1 MAADATATSPRS
13 AAERRGG
20 PVSADP
26 RTLGWLNRALTHE
39 FGAVQQYLAQ
49 STLALLWGQ
58 QGLADEWRRD
68 AAEELAHAERLM
80 ERLIVLGVAPA
91 TGAMAP
97 ARLGRDADTLLRANR
112 QLELDAVRL
121 YQEALWHAQRV
132 RDADTAALMQSLL
145 DEEKSHLD
153 ALDHKLTERM
163 KHG

>member
-1 MAADATATSPRS
+1 M
-13 AAERRGG
+13 
-20 PVSADP
+20 SADP

-39 FGAVQQYLAQ
+39 LGAVQQYLAQ
-49 STLALLWGQ
+49 SALARLWGQ
-58 QGLADEWRRD
+58 QRLADEMRTE

-80 ERLIVLGVAPA
+80 ERLIVLGVAPT
-91 TGAMAP
+91 TGPMAP
-97 ARLGRDADTLLRANR
+97 ARLGRDANALLRANR

-132 RDADTAALMQSLL
+132 RDADTAVLMQSLL

-163 KHG
+163 NHG